1 MSSKFEKYLNP
12 TQFEAV
18 MATEGPV
25 LVLAGAGTGKT
36 RVITYRIAHLIE
48 ELGIEPSNI
57 LAVTFTNKAAGE
69 MKNRLQTLVGSPA
82 TLVNMGT
89 FHSICLNILR
99 RDGYKIGLPSSFSI
113 LDQEDRL
120 NFVRQALRTVDLDV
134 KKYPPKQYMH
144 AISAFKNTEAFVEE
158 REPQDVFKKFQD
170 VYRIYTNL
178 LKEQRMIDFDDMLGL
193 AVRLF
198 AKDSETL
205 AEYRQNYKYILVDEY
220 QDTNA
225 VQFRLLYL
233 LAGKSGNLCV
243 VGDDDQSVYGW
254 RGAEIRNIL
263 EFDGIFENVQEIK
276 LTGNYRSGSSI
287 LSTANKLISNNL
299 ARRGKDLQACRAVTG
314 EVIQAPLQDESHE
327 ADYVA
332 GIIRDEMTH
341 GTDLSEIAVLYRT
354 NAQSRNF
361 EVALNKLK
369 IPYKVIGGTG
379 FYQRREIKDILSYL
393 RFYDNMYDSVSF
405 RRSIKNPPRSVG
417 DATID
422 KIIDY
427 ASEQGADILSALK
440 DSFSTFS
447 AARRPSVQSYI
458 EIVDALKNIST
469 IKEKIDYVVTK
480 TNYEEYLRQFEE
492 ADEASR
498 RIDNVRELYS
508 AAAAFEESSPGASL
522 SDFLANTALV
532 TTDDEGLS
540 SGIVKLMTMHAS
552 KGLEFSIVFLTGLE
566 DGLFPLASAEGEGN
580 IEEERRLCYVG
591 VTRAKDRLYITRV
604 ANRLQYG
611 RRQLSV
617 PSRFLREA
625 GVLAGASVGT
635 QGQPLIKRDGFS
647 KDLMYSSYK
656 SGEKRG
662 ISANGALFP
671 VATKVTHNVFGDG
684 LVIASEGVG
693 AMEKVTVQFRKS
705 GVKKILAAFLTPREG
720 DNT

>member
-12 TQFEAV
+12 TQLEAV
-18 MATEGPV
+18 IATEGPV

-48 ELGIEPSNI
+48 ELGVEPSSI

-69 MKNRLQTLVGSPA
+69 MKSRLQTLVGSSA
-82 TLVNMGT
+82 SLVNMGT

-99 RDGYKIGLPSSFSI
+99 RDGYKIGLPSSFSV

-120 NFVRQALRTVDLDV
+120 NFVRYAMRTLDLDV

-144 AISAFKNTEAFVEE
+144 AISSFKNTDAFVDEQ
-158 REPQDVFKKFQD
+158 EPPETLKHFKN
-170 VYRIYTNL
+170 VYRIYANT

-198 AKDSETL
+198 ARDNDTL
-205 AEYRQNYKYILVDEY
+205 VEYRQNYKYILVDEY

-263 EFDGIFENVQEIK
+263 EFDGIFENVREIK
-276 LTGNYRSGSSI
+276 LTGNYRSGSAI

-299 ARRGKDLQACRAVTG
+299 ARRGKDLQACRSVTG

-327 ADYVA
+327 ADYVS
-332 GIIRDEMTH
+332 GLIRDEMSA
-341 GTDLSEIAVLYRT
+341 GTDLSEIAILYRT

-393 RFYDNMYDSVSF
+393 RFYDNMFDSVSF

-417 DATID
+417 DASID

-427 ASEQGADILSALK
+427 ASERGADILTALK
-440 DSFSTFS
+440 DSFSSFT
-447 AARRPSVQSYI
+447 AARRPSVQNYI
-458 EIVDALKNIST
+458 ETVDGLKNIPT
-469 IKEKIDYVVTK
+469 IKEKIDYIVKKV
-480 TNYEEYLRQFEE
+480 NYEEFLRQFEE

-508 AAAAFEESSPGASL
+508 AAAAFEESSPAASL

-532 TTDDEGLS
+532 TTDDESVSTGV
-540 SGIVKLMTMHAS
+540 VKLMTMHAA

-566 DGLFPLASAEGEGN
+566 EGLFPLASGEGEGN

-604 ANRLQYG
+604 GNRLQYG

-617 PSRFLREA
+617 PSRFLRES
-625 GVLAGASVGT
+625 GVLAGTYGGYDSG
-635 QGQPLIKRDGFS
+635 GGNRPLKRDGFS
-647 KDLMYSSYK
+647 KDLLYNNSK
-656 SGEKRG
+656 SVNNGG
-662 ISANGALFP
+662 NGALFP
-671 VATKVTHNVFGDG
+671 VSTKVAHSVFGEG
-684 LVIASEGVG
+684 LVIASEGAGV
-693 AMEKVTVQFRKS
+693 AEKVTVQFRKS
-705 GVKKILAAFLTPREG
+705 GVKKILAAFLTRR
-720 DNT
+720 